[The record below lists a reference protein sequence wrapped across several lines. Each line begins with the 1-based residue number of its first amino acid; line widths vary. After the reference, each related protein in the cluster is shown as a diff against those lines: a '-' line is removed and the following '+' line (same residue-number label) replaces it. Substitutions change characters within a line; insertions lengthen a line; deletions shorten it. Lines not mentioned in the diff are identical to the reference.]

1 MQTLHLC
8 ISLGPLAVYLF
19 MVGLINSRRRPF
31 LTSGARDMAA
41 LGIALCGFFIIG
53 PLQLFVPDTAADRFG
68 PYIWLMM
75 LTLYVLAWTL
85 GVLLMRPRLV
95 IYNIT
100 TDQLRPLLATTVK
113 QLDPEMRRAGQCL
126 IMPQLDIQL
135 TVEPAGPLRC
145 VQLVAAGPSQDA
157 AGWRKLEIALAGSLK
172 ASHAPV
178 NWYATILM
186 AFAVGIGAIIT
197 VRMASDPQLVSQQLQ
212 EMLRL

>member
-19 MVGLINSRRRPF
+19 LVGLINSRRRPF
-31 LTSGARDMAA
+31 VTSGARDMAA
-41 LGIALCGFFIIG
+41 LGIALSGFFIIG
-53 PLQLFVPDTAADRFG
+53 PFQLFVPDTAADRFG

-75 LTLYVLAWTL
+75 ITLYVLAWTL

-95 IYNIT
+95 LYNIT

-157 AGWRKLEIALAGSLK
+157 AGWRKLEIALAKSLK
-172 ASHAPV
+172 ASHTPV